1 LRTEE
6 EQEMKDQSGKSNRP
20 VYMIGVAAEL
30 AGMHPQT
37 LRIYERKKLV
47 CPKRT
52 AGSTRLYSDKD
63 IETLKYIQELTQEL
77 GINLAGVK
85 VILQL
90 EQEREELK
98 DRFGQIRREMQSIR
112 QEMKEEIDKV
122 HRQYKR
128 ELVVF
133 PRGEL
138 MQRH

>member
-1 LRTEE
+1 
-6 EQEMKDQSGKSNRP
+6 MKDDSRTGNRP
-20 VYMIGVAAEL
+20 VYMIGIAAEL

-85 VILQL
+85 VILGL
-90 EQEREELK
+90 EREREELK
-98 DRFGQIRREMQSIR
+98 GRFGQIREEMQNIR
-112 QEMKEEIDKV
+112 EEMKEEIEKV
-122 HRQYKR
+122 HRQYRR

-138 MQRH
+138 MHRH